1 MRIEFDLLLFQRHN
15 PRLQV
20 LKPFVES
27 ISCLWIQFRL
37 RVIQQL
43 LDGLGYKGSWAAV
56 QFFRPLSESISEG
69 LVDADIQLGSR
80 RLAVSG
86 YASRCGHWF
95 WIGCIQ
101 PRLPS
106 LVMGSSLLVL
116 AVSIAR
122 FTASAVSDS
131 LAHWP

>member
-1 MRIEFDLLLFQRHN
+1 MRIGSGLLPLQCVDPRFQA
-15 PRLQV
+15 
-20 LKPFVES
+20 LKSFVETV
-27 ISCLWIQFRL
+27 SCLWIHFRL

-43 LDGLGYKGSWAAV
+43 LDGLGDKGAWAAV
-56 QFFRPLSESISEG
+56 QFLRPLSESIGEE
-69 LVDADIQLGSR
+69 LVDADIQLGCR
-80 RLAVSG
+80 CLAVSG
-86 YASRCGHWF
+86 STSRCGHWF

-106 LVMGSSLLVL
+106 LVMGSSLLAL
-116 AVSIAR
+116 AISIAR